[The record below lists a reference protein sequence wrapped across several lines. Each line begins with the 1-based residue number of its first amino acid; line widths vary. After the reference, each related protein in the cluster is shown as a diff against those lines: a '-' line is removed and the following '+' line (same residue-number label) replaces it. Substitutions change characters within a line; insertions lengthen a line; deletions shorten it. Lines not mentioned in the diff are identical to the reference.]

1 MNANVIALIAS
12 FAKTNK
18 IGKAKLE
25 AFVSELVEMLPQ
37 TSGNKVGRKASPET
51 VELRN
56 SVMVALDELKD
67 KAFTVKEVAEKL
79 KAEPIHIHN
88 ALKFLKE
95 NNKISLDV
103 VGKAEVES
111 GKRGKKPVLYKI
123 A

>member
-18 IGKAKLE
+18 IGKAKVE
-25 AFVSELVEMLPQ
+25 AFVSELVEAIPQ
-37 TSGNKVGRKASPET
+37 ASGNKVGRKASVET

-56 SVMVALDELKD
+56 SVMAALDELKD

-79 KAEPIHIHN
+79 KAEPVHIHN
-88 ALKFLKE
+88 ALKFSKE

-103 VGKAEVES
+103 VGKAQVES

>member
-12 FAKTNK
+12 FAKANK
-18 IGKAKLE
+18 IGKAKVE

-37 TSGNKVGRKASPET
+37 ASGNKVGRKASVET

-56 SVMVALDELKD
+56 SVMAALDELKD

-79 KAEPIHIHN
+79 QAQPIHIHN

>member
-12 FAKTNK
+12 FAKANK
-18 IGKAKLE
+18 IGKAKVE
-25 AFVSELVEMLPQ
+25 AFVSELVEMMPQ
-37 TSGNKVGRKASPET
+37 ASSNKVGRKASVET

-56 SVMVALDELKD
+56 SVMTALDELKD
-67 KAFTVKEVAEKL
+67 EAFTVKEVAEKL
-79 KAEPIHIHN
+79 QAEPIHIHN

-111 GKRGKKPVLYKI
+111 GKRGKKPVLYKV